1 MDCHWWEKNGTFRL
15 NNPYVENLFKIF
27 RKCLS
32 CAKKCA
38 LNILCV
44 WKKFLSRSNLLTIYP
59 NNDEICPTRHISV
72 VHFGWEGGIWT
83 NQVSRWMV
91 SALASHRANRCPYGP
106 HVVLLTT
113 CYDNSMLGMTW
124 PLPCHCRCPEIVLVQ
139 KSTLKYVDFVVVFA
153 ASRICCCRFA
163 MVKPSCLT
171 RLSGYGARFP
181 SIDAKWT
188 PFLPWNQ
195 PINSS
200 QWRF

>member
-1 MDCHWWEKNGTFRL
+1 MEGVHGALRS
-15 NNPYVENLFKIF
+15 
-27 RKCLS
+27 S
-32 CAKKCA
+32 CYIACYGYWIRSERNA
-38 LNILCV
+38 VDYYDTLQNFTRSGCSNAILRV
-44 WKKFLSRSNLLTIYP
+44 TPLWVARY
-59 NNDEICPTRHISV
+59 
-72 VHFGWEGGIWT
+72 G
-83 NQVSRWMV
+83 MV
-91 SALASHRANRCPYGP
+91 SALASHPTNRCPFGP
-106 HVVLLTT
+106 HVVLLAT
-113 CYDNSMLGMTW
+113 CYDNSMPDMTW
-124 PLPCHCRCPEIVLVQ
+124 PLPRHCRCPEIVLVQ